1 MRQAKILFDES
12 IALEIYQTG
21 ANDTTIAGIL
31 GVQWQHITKWRGRNN
46 LPSNLKRR
54 KPHEKI

>member
-1 MRQAKILFDES
+1 MRIAKRLFDES
-12 IALEIYQTG
+12 IALEIYKTG

-31 GVQWQHITKWRGRNN
+31 GIPWQSITKWRRRNN

-54 KPHEKI
+54 KPHEK